1 MHRPDTV
8 EFRDLVTRMKTAG
21 KNLTWLAATLG
32 VHHQTVASWHCDQR
46 RIPSARLE
54 QVRTLVAGLQ

>member
-1 MHRPDTV
+1 MLRPDAT
-8 EFRDLVTRMKTAG
+8 EFRSLVSQMKAQG

-46 RIPSARLE
+46 KIPSARLE
-54 QVRTLVAGLQ
+54 QVRSIVASLQ

>member
-1 MHRPDTV
+1 MLRPDAT
-8 EFRDLVTRMKTAG
+8 EFRSLVSRMKTQG

-46 RIPSARLE
+46 KIPTARLE
-54 QVRTLVAGLQ
+54 QVRSIVAGLQ

>member
-1 MHRPDTV
+1 
-8 EFRDLVTRMKTAG
+8 MKTAG